1 MAWARTAGSGEERLG
16 VSQSSLMSTGMFTMR
31 DFVAVELALQR
42 GGVGVAEMRGD
53 DLQIVDIVPV
63 GNHFGEIQ
71 EADFPVLELR
81 VKGPGGDTEAV

>member
-1 MAWARTAGSGEERLG
+1 
-16 VSQSSLMSTGMFTMR
+16 MSTGIFTMR
-31 DFVAVELALQR
+31 DFVGGELALER

-53 DLQIVDIVPV
+53 DFQIVDAVAV
-63 GNHFGEIQ
+63 GDHFGEIQ